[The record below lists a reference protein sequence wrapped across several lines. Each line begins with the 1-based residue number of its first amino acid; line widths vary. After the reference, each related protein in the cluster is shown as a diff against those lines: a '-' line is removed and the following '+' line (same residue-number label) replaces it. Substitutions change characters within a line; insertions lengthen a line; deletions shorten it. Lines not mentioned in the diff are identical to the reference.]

1 MNIEIADRL
10 CELRKN
16 SKLSQEQLAEKLGIS
31 RQAVSKWER
40 GEASPDT
47 DNLIALADVYDVSI
61 DEILTGK
68 SRAGSNDNSDDSGGA
83 DSCTDNSNDSSFNN
97 STCDTDTA
105 ENNAQSNGYKKSK
118 FSFKNGINVNEDNE
132 YVHVGFDGIHVEDK
146 NGTRVHIDAGGVFV
160 EENGE
165 RKAYTDEHGHIFYK
179 DNDYKSYKDDEPCAL
194 GVIKNICIPIVAIIA
209 FLIWGFCFS
218 GWYIAWLVFLGIP
231 VVCSLIDAVAK
242 RKPSHFAY
250 PVLVVIAY
258 LIGGLQFGVW
268 HPTWVIFLTIPV
280 FYGICEAFK
289 KIKK

>member
-16 SKLSQEQLAEKLGIS
+16 SKLSQEQLAEKLGVS

-68 SRAGSNDNSDDSGGA
+68 SRAGKSSNSDDSGGT
-83 DSCTDNSNDSSFNN
+83 DDNFTDNFNN
-97 STCDTDTA
+97 TDESSTENESKA
-105 ENNAQSNGYKKSK
+105 ENNGYKKSK
-118 FSFKNGINVNEDNE
+118 VSFKNGINVEDADD
-132 YVHVGFDGIHVEDK
+132 YVHVGFDGIHVVDK
-146 NGTRVHIDAGGVFV
+146 NGTQVHIDAGGVFV
-160 EENGE
+160 DENNE
-165 RKAYTDEHGHIFYK
+165 QKVYTDEHGHIFYK
-179 DNDYKSYKDDEPCAL
+179 DCEEEPRSL
-194 GVIKNICIPIVAIIA
+194 GLIKNVCIPVLAIIA

-218 GWYIAWLVFLGIP
+218 GWYIAWLVFLAIP
-231 VVCSLIDAVAK
+231 VICSLIDAIVK

-258 LIGGLQFGVW
+258 MVSGLHFGIW
-268 HPTWVIFLTIPV
+268 HPTWVIFLTVPV
-280 FYGICEAFK
+280 YYGICEAFK
-289 KIKK
+289 KSKK

>member
-1 MNIEIADRL
+1 MNIEVADRL

-16 SKLSQEQLAEKLGIS
+16 RKLSQEQLAEKIGVS

-61 DEILTGK
+61 DEILIGK
-68 SRAGSNDNSDDSGGA
+68 SRTSNNKSDDSGGS
-83 DSCTDNSNDSSFNN
+83 DKN
-97 STCDTDTA
+97 STEEQADEFEDK
-105 ENNAQSNGYKKSK
+105 QSNGYKKSK

-146 NGTRVHIDAGGVFV
+146 DGTRVHIDAGGVFV

-179 DNDYKSYKDDEPCAL
+179 DDGKEESLAL
-194 GVIKNICIPIVAIIA
+194 GVIKNVCIPIVAIIA
-209 FLIWGFCFS
+209 FLIWGFCFN
-218 GWYIAWLVFLGIP
+218 GWYIAWIVFLAIP
-231 VVCSLIDAVAK
+231 VVASLIDAIEK
-242 RKPSHFAY
+242 RKPNKFCY
-250 PVLVVIAY
+250 PVLVAIAY
-258 LIGGLQFGVW
+258 LVCGLVYSLW
-268 HPTWVIFLTIPV
+268 HPTWVIFFTIPI

-289 KIKK
+289 KSKE